1 MRVVPDVP
9 ARHRARTGE
18 APARRLWAV
27 RFVVALWVAAA
38 PLAGLAASAAAPPAP
53 AVEVV
58 VGGLQIPW
66 AAAFAPD
73 GRIFLTE
80 RPGRIRVV
88 RDGRLDPQPWAQL
101 SVAHVGEGGL
111 LGLALAPDFARSG
124 ALYVYY
130 TYQDEG
136 RLYNRVVRMVE
147 RDGRGQVD
155 RVVLDRI
162 PGAAVHDGGR
172 ILFGPDGRLYVTT
185 GDARQPSLAQDRSSL
200 AGKILRIAPDGSIP
214 PDNPFPGSPVYSLGH
229 RNPQG
234 LAWHPQTRTMYAA
247 EHGPS
252 GDLGLCCRDE
262 VNVIEP
268 GANYGW
274 PEVSGRGG
282 APRFA
287 DPIADSGPADTWAPS
302 GIAVPARGPWA
313 GSLLVAALR
322 GEHLRRLVLGGARMT
337 QVMGQEV
344 YFRGELG
351 RLRDVVEGP
360 DGALYLLTSNT
371 DGRGRPRPGDD
382 RLLKVVF
389 R

>member
-1 MRVVPDVP
+1 MRI
-9 ARHRARTGE
+9 
-18 APARRLWAV
+18 
-27 RFVVALWVAAA
+27 ALAAA
-38 PLAGLAASAAAPPAP
+38 ATLLALATAGRTAPAP

-58 VGGLQIPW
+58 VSGLQIPW
-66 AAAFAPD
+66 AVAFAPD
-73 GRIFLTE
+73 GRFFVTE

-88 RDGRLDPQPWAQL
+88 RDGRLDPQPWAVL
-101 SVAHVGEGGL
+101 EVAHVGEGGL
-111 LGLALAPDFARSG
+111 LGLALAPEFARSG
-124 ALYVYY
+124 ALYVYH
-130 TYQDEG
+130 TYRDDG
-136 RLYNRVVRMVE
+136 RLWNRVVRLVE

-155 RVVLDRI
+155 RVILDRI
-162 PGAAVHDGGR
+162 PGAVVHDGGR

-185 GDARQPSLAQDRSSL
+185 GDARQPALAQDRASL
-200 AGKILRIAPDGSIP
+200 AGKILRINPDGSVP
-214 PDNPFPGSPVYSLGH
+214 ADNPFPGSPVYSLGH

-262 VNVIEP
+262 VNVIEA
-268 GANYGW
+268 GGNYGW

-282 APRFA
+282 EPRFT
-287 DPIADSGPADTWAPS
+287 DPIADSGPTDTWAPS

-313 GSLLVAALR
+313 DSLLVAALR
-322 GEHLRRLVLGGARMT
+322 GEHLRRLILSGPRFARVT
-337 QVMGQEV
+337 GQEV

-351 RLRDVVEGP
+351 RLRDVAEGP
-360 DGALYLLTSNT
+360 DGALYLLTNNT

-382 RLLKVVF
+382 RLLRVVF